1 MFLEVSATLCD
12 MAKMSAEEKR
22 RAADYALR
30 VMRDRGLGDDSRQ
43 LALRAGVDPSTVRTF
58 LDGETWPRTS
68 SRQAIE
74 KALGLERGML
84 TFAAREAMPTD
95 RDPVKVA
102 IEGSA
107 LTEANRLRLIATY
120 LDMLD
125 SQEGRGAG

>member
-1 MFLEVSATLCD
+1 
-12 MAKMSAEEKR
+12 MAKMSAEERR

-30 VMRDRGLGDDSRQ
+30 VMRDRGLGDDSRW
-43 LALRAGVDPSTVRTF
+43 LAHLAEVDPSTVRTF

-74 KALGLERGML
+74 KALGLELGML
-84 TFAAREAMPTD
+84 TAAARGGVPAG
-95 RDPVKVA
+95 RDAVKVA

-107 LTEANRLRLIATY
+107 LTEANRLRLMATY

-125 SQEGRGAG
+125 DQERRGSA